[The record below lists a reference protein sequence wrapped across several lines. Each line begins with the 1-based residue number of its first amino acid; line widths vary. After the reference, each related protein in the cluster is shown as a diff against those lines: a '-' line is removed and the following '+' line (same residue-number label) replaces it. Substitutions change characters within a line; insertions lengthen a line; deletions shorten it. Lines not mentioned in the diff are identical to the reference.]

1 MEHPGRW
8 LATSIMPP
16 LDVLPTAP
24 SAARAHVRTTLAT
37 WGMGDLAAV
46 VDLIVSEFVTNS
58 VNASIDPNGSPS
70 YIGGRMPVVQLR
82 LFTDG
87 TRLKAE
93 VWDQAPGVP
102 VQKTAGLDD
111 ENWRGL
117 QLVDSLTGSQWGWAP
132 STEGPGKCVWAV
144 VDAASTARTDS

>member
-1 MEHPGRW
+1 
-8 LATSIMPP
+8 
-16 LDVLPTAP
+16 
-24 SAARAHVRTTLAT
+24 
-37 WGMGDLAAV
+37 
-46 VDLIVSEFVTNS
+46 
-58 VNASIDPNGSPS
+58 
-70 YIGGRMPVVQLR
+70 MPVVQLR

-117 QLVDSLTGSQWGWAP
+117 QLVDSLTGSQWGLG
-132 STEGPGKCVWAV
+132 SLGGRPGQWRLGRRGRCECGEDGFLMAGHVCPLGIPQPV
-144 VDAASTARTDS
+144 PPRRDFRAASPSPLSC